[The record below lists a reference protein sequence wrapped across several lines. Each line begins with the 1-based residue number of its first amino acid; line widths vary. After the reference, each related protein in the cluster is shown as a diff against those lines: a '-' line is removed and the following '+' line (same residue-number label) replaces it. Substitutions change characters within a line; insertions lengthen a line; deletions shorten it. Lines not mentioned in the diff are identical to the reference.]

1 MSGALAPDRE
11 GRWLPVFQSCAAA
24 PRPPKDVSMRPGQNK
39 RIRGRNR
46 KGPNPLSRSYESNG
60 PDVKVRGTA
69 AHVAEKYVQLAR
81 DAHSS
86 GDPVSAE
93 SYLQHA
99 EHYFRLLMA
108 AQQAQPQQQPY
119 PQNGNFQPRQE
130 VESED
135 SEEFDDDFDG
145 GVMDRFTF
153 RAPQQAQQP
162 HNGNGPYYGDRNGGD
177 GEGDGEGNDAQPRF
191 DASRQDQPRQDQ
203 PRQDR
208 SRQDQPRQDRSR
220 QDQSRQDQPRY
231 EGQADQQRGERYDNR
246 GPRQERG
253 QRFRDRDNRDRER
266 QPYSEQRAFEQRQ
279 QRQPMAPQPT
289 PQPEP
294 APAALPAFITGGR
307 SAPAP
312 EQPVEE
318 PRVVE
323 PKIAEPKMV
332 TPVFEAEAAE
342 APAPR
347 PRRRR
352 KVKEVE
358 EVSSADDQ
366 SDVPAAE

>member
-1 MSGALAPDRE
+1 M
-11 GRWLPVFQSCAAA
+11 
-24 PRPPKDVSMRPGQNK
+24 
-39 RIRGRNR
+39 RGRNR

-69 AHVAEKYVQLAR
+69 AHIAEKYVQLAR

-108 AQQAQPQQQPY
+108 AQQAQPQQSY
-119 PQNGNFQPRQE
+119 PQNGNFQPRPE

-135 SEEFDDDFDG
+135 SEEFDEDFDG

-162 HNGNGPYYGDRNGGD
+162 SNGNNGNGQPYYGDRAGGD
-177 GEGDGEGNDAQPRF
+177 GEGEGNDAQPRF
-191 DASRQDQPRQDQ
+191 DARQDQ

-208 SRQDQPRQDRSR
+208 QDR
-220 QDQSRQDQPRY
+220 QEQQPRY
-231 EGQADQQRGERYDNR
+231 EGRGDRYDNR

-253 QRFRDRDNRDRER
+253 ERQRFRERDRDRDRER
-266 QPYSEQRAFEQRQ
+266 QPYCEQRAYEQRQ
-279 QRQPMAPQPT
+279 QRAAMAAQPAAA
-289 PQPEP
+289 QPEP
-294 APAALPAFITGGR
+294 APAGLPAFITGGR
-307 SAPAP
+307 AAPVAA
-312 EQPVEE
+312 EQPAE
-318 PRVVE
+318 E
-323 PKIAEPKMV
+323 PKIATPAFEP
-332 TPVFEAEAAE
+332 EAVAAVDE
-342 APAPR
+342 PAPR

-352 KVKEVE
+352 KVKEAE
-358 EVSSADDQ
+358 EAAPANDQ
-366 SDVPAAE
+366 NDVTPAAE

>member
-1 MSGALAPDRE
+1 MSGALAHDRE
-11 GRWLPVFQSCAAA
+11 GRWLPVFLSCAAA

-108 AQQAQPQQQPY
+108 AQAQPQQPY

-130 VESED
+130 VENDD

-162 HNGNGPYYGDRNGGD
+162 NNGNGPYQ
-177 GEGDGEGNDAQPRF
+177 GEDEGEGNDAQPRF
-191 DASRQDQPRQDQ
+191 EGSRQDQPRQDQ

-208 SRQDQPRQDRSR
+208 PRQDRPRQDRPRQDQQDQPRQD
-220 QDQSRQDQPRY
+220 QPRQDQPRY

-246 GPRQERG
+246 GPRPERAP
-253 QRFRDRDNRDRER
+253 RFRDRDNRDRER

-279 QRQPMAPQPT
+279 QRPPMPVQSAPA
-289 PQPEP
+289 PEP
-294 APAALPAFITGGR
+294 VPAGLPAFITGGR

-318 PRVVE
+318 PRIVE
-323 PKIAEPKMV
+323 PKIV
-332 TPVFEAEAAE
+332 TPVFEGEAAE

-358 EVSSADDQ
+358 EVSSANDK

>member
-1 MSGALAPDRE
+1 M
-11 GRWLPVFQSCAAA
+11 
-24 PRPPKDVSMRPGQNK
+24 
-39 RIRGRNR
+39 RGRNR

-108 AQQAQPQQQPY
+108 AQQAQPQQAY

-130 VESED
+130 SESDD

-162 HNGNGPYYGDRNGGD
+162 SNGNGPYYGDRNGGD

-191 DASRQDQPRQDQ
+191 DPPRQDQPRQDRPRQDRPRQDRPRQDQAQQDQSRQDQPRQDQ
-203 PRQDR
+203 PR
-208 SRQDQPRQDRSR
+208 
-220 QDQSRQDQPRY
+220 Y
-231 EGQADQQRGERYDNR
+231 EGHGDQQRGERYDNR
-246 GPRQERG
+246 GPRPERG
-253 QRFRDRDNRDRER
+253 PRFRDRDNRDRER

-279 QRQPMAPQPT
+279 QRAVAPQPA
-289 PQPEP
+289 PVPEA
-294 APAALPAFITGGR
+294 APAGLPAFITGGR
-307 SAPAP
+307 AAPIA
-312 EQPVEE
+312 EQPAEE
-318 PRVVE
+318 PRIVE
-323 PKIAEPKMV
+323 PKIV
-332 TPVFEAEAAE
+332 TPAFEPEAVMAAE
-342 APAPR
+342 EPAPR

-358 EVSSADDQ
+358 DASPANDQ
-366 SDVPAAE
+366 SDVTPAAE